1 MRLNKEIPMTPHAYQ
16 MNEGTLTLPAGWR
29 DETMQV
35 FVLPDDSGINLVINR
50 TPIPQGTE
58 PAAYYEQTLAQFVN
72 HLPGYQEHQ
81 RVQMALSGETAW
93 RLDYQWQSPE
103 GEMHQ
108 TVVLQIRGSQ
118 LLAFNL
124 TSPQPF
130 DGGQRT
136 ALVAVISSFQA
147 A

>member
-1 MRLNKEIPMTPHAYQ
+1 MSTQPYQ
-16 MNEGTLTLPAGWR
+16 MNEGILTLPAGWR
-29 DETMQV
+29 DESMHV
-35 FVLPDDSGINLVINR
+35 FVLPDDSGVNLVINR
-50 TPIPQGTE
+50 TPVPAGTDSD
-58 PAAYYEQTLAQFVN
+58 AYYEQTLAQFVT

-81 RVQMALSGETAW
+81 RLQMELSGDTAW

-124 TSPQPF
+124 TSPHPF
-130 DGGQRT
+130 NSGQRT
-136 ALVAVISSFQA
+136 ALLAVVSSFQA

>member
-1 MRLNKEIPMTPHAYQ
+1 MSTQPYQ
-16 MNEGTLTLPAGWR
+16 MNEGTLTLPVGWR
-29 DETMQV
+29 DESMHV
-35 FVLPDDSGINLVINR
+35 FVLPDDSGVNLVINR
-50 TPIPQGTE
+50 TPVPAGTDSQ
-58 PAAYYEQTLAQFVN
+58 AYYEQTLTQFVT

-81 RVQMALSGETAW
+81 RLQIELSGDIAW

-124 TSPQPF
+124 TSPQPMNS
-130 DGGQRT
+130 GQRE
-136 ALVAVISSFQA
+136 ALLAVVSSFQA

>member
-1 MRLNKEIPMTPHAYQ
+1 MSAHPYQ
-16 MNEGTLTLPAGWR
+16 MNEGTLLIPAHWR

-35 FVLPDDSGINLVINR
+35 FVLPDDSGVNLVINR
-50 TPIPQGTE
+50 TPVPLGTD
-58 PAAYYEQTLAQFVN
+58 AATYYEQTLAQFAA

-81 RVQMALSGETAW
+81 RLQMALSGEGAW
-93 RLDYQWQSPE
+93 RLDYHWQSPE

-124 TSPQPF
+124 TSPHPF
-130 DGGQRT
+130 EEGQRN
-136 ALVAVISSFQA
+136 ALLAVVTSFQA
-147 A
+147 V

>member
-1 MRLNKEIPMTPHAYQ
+1 MSTQPYR
-16 MNEGTLTLPAGWR
+16 MNEGTLTLPANWR

-35 FVLPDDSGINLVINR
+35 FVLPDDSGVNLVINR
-50 TPIPQGTE
+50 TPVPLGTD
-58 PAAYYEQTLAQFVN
+58 AATYYEQTLAQFAT

-81 RVQMALSGETAW
+81 RLQMALSGEDAW
-93 RLDYQWQSPE
+93 RLDYHWQSPE

-108 TVVLQIRGSQ
+108 MVVLQIRGSQ

-124 TSPQPF
+124 MSPQPF
-130 DGGQRT
+130 EEGQRT
-136 ALVAVISSFQA
+136 ALLAVITSFQA

>member
-1 MRLNKEIPMTPHAYQ
+1 MSAHPYQ
-16 MNEGTLTLPAGWR
+16 MNEGTLTIPADWR
-29 DETMQV
+29 DESMHV
-35 FVLPDDSGINLVINR
+35 FVLPDDSGVNLVINR
-50 TPIPQGTE
+50 TPVPMGMDA
-58 PAAYYEQTLAQFVN
+58 AAYYEQTLTQFVT

-81 RVQMALSGETAW
+81 RLQIELSGEIAW
-93 RLDYQWQSPE
+93 RLDYHWQSPE

-108 TVVLQIRGSQ
+108 TVVLQIRGRQ

-130 DGGQRT
+130 NAGQRD
-136 ALVAVISSFQA
+136 ALLAVVTSFQA

>member
-1 MRLNKEIPMTPHAYQ
+1 MSTHLYQ

-29 DETMQV
+29 DESMHV
-35 FVLPDDSGINLVINR
+35 FVLPDDSGVNLVINR
-50 TPIPQGTE
+50 TPV
-58 PAAYYEQTLAQFVN
+58 PAGADRQAYYEQTLAQFVT

-81 RVQMALSGETAW
+81 RQQIDLSGDTAW

-130 DGGQRT
+130 EEGQRT
-136 ALVAVISSFQA
+136 ALLAVITSFQA

>member
-1 MRLNKEIPMTPHAYQ
+1 MNAQPYQ
-16 MNEGTLTLPAGWR
+16 MNEGTLTLPAHWR

-35 FVLPDDSGINLVINR
+35 FVLPDDSGVNLVINR
-50 TPIPQGTE
+50 TPVPQGTD
-58 PAAYYEQTLAQFVN
+58 PAAYYEQTLTQFAT
-72 HLPGYQEHQ
+72 HLPGYKEHQ
-81 RVQMALSGETAW
+81 RLHMTLSGEGAW
-93 RLDYQWQSPE
+93 RLDYHWQSPE

-130 DGGQRT
+130 EEGQRN
-136 ALVAVISSFQA
+136 ALLAVITSFQA
-147 A
+147 V

>member
-1 MRLNKEIPMTPHAYQ
+1 MSKQPYQ
-16 MNEGTLTLPAGWR
+16 MNEGILTLPTGWR
-29 DETMQV
+29 DESMHV
-35 FVLPDDSGINLVINR
+35 FVLPDDSGVNLVINR
-50 TPIPQGTE
+50 TPVPAGTDSD
-58 PAAYYEQTLAQFVN
+58 AYYEQTLAQFVT

-81 RVQMALSGETAW
+81 RLQMELSGDTAW

-130 DGGQRT
+130 NTGQRA
-136 ALVAVISSFQA
+136 ALLAVVSSFQA

>member
-1 MRLNKEIPMTPHAYQ
+1 MSAQPYQ
-16 MNEGTLTLPAGWR
+16 MNEGTLTIPANWR
-29 DETMQV
+29 DESMHV

-50 TPIPQGTE
+50 TPVPMGTDTV
-58 PAAYYEQTLAQFVN
+58 AYYEQTLEQFRT

-81 RVQMALSGETAW
+81 RLEMTLSGKPAW

-130 DGGQRT
+130 DEGQRD
-136 ALVAVISSFQA
+136 ALLVVVTSFQVV
-147 A
+147 

>member
-1 MRLNKEIPMTPHAYQ
+1 MSTQPYQ

-29 DETMQV
+29 DESMHV
-35 FVLPDDSGINLVINR
+35 FVLPDDSGVNLVINR
-50 TPIPQGTE
+50 TPVPAGTDSD
-58 PAAYYEQTLAQFVN
+58 AYYEQTLAQFVT

-81 RVQMALSGETAW
+81 RLQMELSGDTAW

-124 TSPQPF
+124 TSPQPMNN
-130 DGGQRT
+130 GQRE
-136 ALVAVISSFQA
+136 ALLVVVSSFQA

>member
-1 MRLNKEIPMTPHAYQ
+1 MSALPYQ
-16 MNEGTLTLPAGWR
+16 MNEGTLTIPANWR
-29 DETMQV
+29 DESMHV
-35 FVLPDDSGINLVINR
+35 FVLPDDSGVNLVINR
-50 TPIPQGTE
+50 TPVPMGTDT
-58 PAAYYEQTLAQFVN
+58 AAYYEQTLEQFST

-81 RVQMALSGETAW
+81 RLQMELSGEMAW
-93 RLDYQWQSPE
+93 RLDYQWKSPE

-130 DGGQRT
+130 NTGQQE
-136 ALVAVISSFQA
+136 ALLAVVTSFQA
-147 A
+147 E

>member
-1 MRLNKEIPMTPHAYQ
+1 MSAHPYQ
-16 MNEGTLTLPAGWR
+16 MNEGTLTIPANWR
-29 DETMQV
+29 DESMQV
-35 FVLPDDSGINLVINR
+35 FVLPDDSGVNLVINR
-50 TPIPQGTE
+50 TPVPMGTD
-58 PAAYYEQTLAQFVN
+58 PAAYYERTLTQFAT

-81 RVQMALSGETAW
+81 RLQIELSGEPAW
-93 RLDYQWQSPE
+93 RLDYQWLSPE

-108 TVVLQIRGSQ
+108 SVVLQIRGSQ

-130 DGGQRT
+130 NAGQRD
-136 ALVAVISSFQA
+136 ALLAVVTSFQA

>member
-1 MRLNKEIPMTPHAYQ
+1 MSAHTYP
-16 MNEGTLTLPAGWR
+16 MNEGTLTIPANWR

-35 FVLPDDSGINLVINR
+35 FVLPDDSGVNLVINR
-50 TPIPQGTE
+50 TPVPQGSD
-58 PAAYYEQTLAQFVN
+58 PATYYAQTLAQFAT

-81 RVQMALSGETAW
+81 RLQLVLSGEPAW

-124 TSPQPF
+124 TSPHPF
-130 DGGQRT
+130 EEGQLK
-136 ALVAVISSFQA
+136 ALLAVITSFQA

>member
-1 MRLNKEIPMTPHAYQ
+1 MSAHSYQ
-16 MNEGTLTLPAGWR
+16 MNEGTLNIPANWR
-29 DETMQV
+29 DESMHV
-35 FVLPDDSGINLVINR
+35 FVLPDDSGVNLVINR
-50 TPIPQGTE
+50 TPVPLGTDSS
-58 PAAYYEQTLAQFVN
+58 AYYEQTLAQFTT

-81 RVQMALSGETAW
+81 RLQMELSGEVAW
-93 RLDYQWQSPE
+93 RLDYHWQSPE

-130 DGGQRT
+130 DEGQR
-136 ALVAVISSFQA
+136 SSLLAIVTSFKA
-147 A
+147 R

>member
-1 MRLNKEIPMTPHAYQ
+1 MSAQPYQ
-16 MNEGTLTLPAGWR
+16 MNEGTLNIPANWR
-29 DETMQV
+29 DESMHV
-35 FVLPDDSGINLVINR
+35 FVLPDDSGVNLVINR
-50 TPIPQGTE
+50 TPVPMGTDAE
-58 PAAYYEQTLAQFVN
+58 TFYAQTLTQFAT

-81 RVQMALSGETAW
+81 RLEMELSGEPAW
-93 RLDYQWQSPE
+93 RLDYLWQSPE

-130 DGGQRT
+130 NEGQRN
-136 ALVAVISSFQA
+136 ALLDVITSFQTA
-147 A
+147 

>member
-1 MRLNKEIPMTPHAYQ
+1 MSTQTYP
-16 MNEGTLTLPAGWR
+16 MNEGSLTIPTDWR
-29 DETMQV
+29 DESMQV
-35 FVLPDDSGINLVINR
+35 FVLPDDSGVNLVINR
-50 TPIPQGTE
+50 TPVPLGTE
-58 PAAYYEQTLAQFVN
+58 TAAYYEQTLTQFAT

-81 RVQMALSGETAW
+81 RQPMTLSGEPAW
-93 RLDYQWQSPE
+93 RLDYHWQSPE

-108 TVVLQIRGSQ
+108 TVVLQIRGRQ

-130 DGGQRT
+130 DDGQRES
-136 ALVAVISSFQA
+136 LLAVVSSFQA